1 MNFNVFLL
9 RKKLDP
15 ENVHNLNKR
24 AIIYYVL
31 RDYDK
36 ALLDIDKVIQLDISN
51 ILVYYYK
58 QEVISM
64 ACF

>member
-9 RKKLDP
+9 HP